1 MILDENLKIANFF
14 LETPGWLGLFQMPL
28 NNWGGVN
35 LNNGTNHHLRFLLAE
50 CRASLLDLRSYL
62 FSRQCAMLLLLNKPW
77 EVCTTLI
84 TNIFVLQLSHF
95 EIIVEYNCYFHRLR
109 KGVYLSFIIQSAS

>member
-1 MILDENLKIANFF
+1 MNVKILIQSENLNIGKLFVD
-14 LETPGWLGLFQMPL
+14 TPSWLSLFQTPL

-62 FSRQCAMLLLLNKPW
+62 FSRQCAMLLLFNKPW
-77 EVCTTLI
+77 EVR
-84 TNIFVLQLSHF
+84 
-95 EIIVEYNCYFHRLR
+95 VEKFSNY
-109 KGVYLSFIIQSAS
+109 

>member
-1 MILDENLKIANFF
+1 
-14 LETPGWLGLFQMPL
+14 MPL

-35 LNNGTNHHLRFLLAE
+35 LNNGTNHHLRFLMAE

-77 EVCTTLI
+77 EVCIYVQQLLI
-84 TNIFVLQLSHF
+84 INQFYL
-95 EIIVEYNCYFHRLR
+95 EILLLKKDYSCM
-109 KGVYLSFIIQSAS
+109 

>member
-1 MILDENLKIANFF
+1 MIQNKNLNIDKLFVD
-14 LETPGWLGLFQMPL
+14 TPGWLSLFQAPL

-35 LNNGTNHHLRFLLAE
+35 LNNGTNHHLRLLLAE

-77 EVCTTLI
+77 EVCT
-84 TNIFVLQLSHF
+84 Q
-95 EIIVEYNCYFHRLR
+95 
-109 KGVYLSFIIQSAS
+109 IQQ

>member
-1 MILDENLKIANFF
+1 MKTDIEMQSKNLNVDKLFID
-14 LETPGWLGLFQMPL
+14 TPGWLGLFQTPL

-35 LNNGTNHHLRFLLAE
+35 LNNSTNHRLRFLLAE

-77 EVCTTLI
+77 EVRI
-84 TNIFVLQLSHF
+84 NSTN
-95 EIIVEYNCYFHRLR
+95 YW
-109 KGVYLSFIIQSAS
+109 